1 MLALLSYGPD
11 GWGDELL
18 SGLGVTLLLA
28 VIAFAAGSTF
38 GLLLMLVRRRGGV
51 AQALIAGYVTVF
63 RGVPELLVLYL
74 IFFGTGALIQN
85 VAASLGYTE
94 RINLSGFALG
104 ALALAV
110 ITSAYASEAFR
121 GAANSIPRGQLEAAE
136 AFGFSGPKRFIVVEL
151 PQLLRV
157 ALPALGN
164 IWLIILKDTALVSLT
179 AVSELMRQATVAA
192 GSTHRPFTFY
202 AVAAVIYLVVS
213 FFSERA
219 LVRVERRFAL
229 QGER

>member
-1 MLALLSYGPD
+1 MLELLSYGPD

-18 SGLGVTLLLA
+18 SGLAVTLLLA
-28 VIAFAAGSTF
+28 VIAFGAGTVC
-38 GLLLMLVRRRGGV
+38 GLLLMLLRRRGGV
-51 AQALIAGYVTVF
+51 CRSLVSAYVTVF

-74 IFFGTGALIQN
+74 IFFGTGALIQS

-110 ITSAYASEAFR
+110 IASAYAAEAFR
-121 GAANSIPRGQLEAAE
+121 GAANSIPRGQLEAAD
-136 AFGFSGPKRFIVVEL
+136 AFGFSATRRFVVIEL

-179 AVSELMRQATVAA
+179 AVAELMREATVAA

-202 AVAAVIYLVVS
+202 AVAALLYLGVS
-213 FFSERA
+213 FLSERA
-219 LVRVERRFAL
+219 LSRVERRFAL
-229 QGER
+229 KDAG

>member
-1 MLALLSYGPD
+1 MPDLLSFGPG

-18 SGLGVTLLLA
+18 SGLAVTLLLA
-28 VIAFAAGSTF
+28 AVSFAAGTVF
-38 GLLLMLVRRRGGV
+38 GLLLMLARRQGAFSR
-51 AQALIAGYVTVF
+51 ALVSAYVTTF

-74 IFFGTGALIQN
+74 FFFGTGTLVQGI
-85 VAASLGYTE
+85 AASLGYTE

-104 ALALAV
+104 VLALSV
-110 ITSAYASEAFR
+110 IATAYATEAFR

-136 AFGFSGPKRFIVVEL
+136 AFGFSAARRFFLIEL

-164 IWLIILKDTALVSLT
+164 VWLIILKDTALVSLT
-179 AVSELMRQATVAA
+179 AVAELMRQATVAA

-202 AVAAVIYLVVS
+202 AVAALIYLTVS
-213 FFSERA
+213 FFSER
-219 LVRVERRFAL
+219 VIQRVETQFAL
-229 QGER
+229 KGAG